1 MLINVG
7 VIKISIKTFT
17 SDGEMRHYQWHEKNY
32 KKNSLVLMS
41 AKILTY
47 NPNFPGAGEPGVFL
61 SLFLQ
66 VSSGQCYANSFFFF
80 NRVWEVMKYWKKCA
94 SVFKNVCQ

>member
-1 MLINVG
+1 MLINVR

-41 AKILTY
+41 AKILNY

-61 SLFLQ
+61 SLFSQ
-66 VSSGQCYANSFFFF
+66 VSSGQCKQFVFFCFFFQQ
-80 NRVWEVMKYWKKCA
+80 
-94 SVFKNVCQ
+94 SVRGVIKNHG